1 MESDLKEAKEGE
13 ATFISS
19 PPIRTALE
27 SLRRRSATT
36 STLVRNLRRFVTGEV
51 NSLEDRIAT
60 AAARIRDCDNQIRS
74 LKEYNSE
81 LSKALDKQNLVVHR
95 LKKTVQKQT
104 GQIDNLT
111 SQVQLLTN
119 QVDFLMQKSR
129 QAEQEQQE
137 SEADSEQEEP
147 ENEREVGH
155 IIKEEEP

>member
-27 SLRRRSATT
+27 NLKKRSTTT
-36 STLVRNLRRFVTGEV
+36 SSLVRNLRRFITGEI

-60 AAARIRDCDNQIRS
+60 AAARIKDHDNQVKN
-74 LKEYNSE
+74 LKDHNAEQEKTLN
-81 LSKALDKQNLVVHR
+81 KQNLEIHR
-95 LKKTVQKQT
+95 LKKIIQKQT
-104 GQIDNLT
+104 GQIDSIT
-111 SQVQLLTN
+111 SQVHLLTN

-129 QAEQEQQE
+129 QAEQAQQE

-147 ENEREVGH
+147 ENKIEVGH
-155 IIKEEEP
+155 IIKEES